1 MRFWFFFLLCLF
13 FGEMISWL
21 ERERGSGRKTRR
33 FTDVECDIG
42 DSTPL
47 GKIHRERQKEMMI
60 RML

>member
-1 MRFWFFFLLCLF
+1 M
-13 FGEMISWL
+13 FG

-47 GKIHRERQKEMMI
+47 GKTHRERQKEMMI

>member
-1 MRFWFFFLLCLF
+1 MSF
-13 FGEMISWL
+13 FGGNDIVVGEGEGVG
-21 ERERGSGRKTRR
+21 ERQDDLLTWS
-33 FTDVECDIG
+33 DIG

>member
-1 MRFWFFFLLCLF
+1 MSF
-13 FGEMISWL
+13 FGGIDIMVG
-21 ERERGSGRKTRR
+21 ERERGSERKTRR

-47 GKIHRERQKEMMI
+47 GKTHRERQKEMMI

>member
-1 MRFWFFFLLCLF
+1 MRFFFFVF
-13 FGEMISWL
+13 FGGNRYHGW
-21 ERERGSGRKTRR
+21 RERGSGRKTRR

>member
-1 MRFWFFFLLCLF
+1 MV
-13 FGEMISWL
+13 G
-21 ERERGSGRKTRR
+21 ERGSGRKTRR

>member
-1 MRFWFFFLLCLF
+1 
-13 FGEMISWL
+13 MISWL
-21 ERERGSGRKTRR
+21 EKGRERETRR

-47 GKIHRERQKEMMI
+47 GKTHRERRKEMMI